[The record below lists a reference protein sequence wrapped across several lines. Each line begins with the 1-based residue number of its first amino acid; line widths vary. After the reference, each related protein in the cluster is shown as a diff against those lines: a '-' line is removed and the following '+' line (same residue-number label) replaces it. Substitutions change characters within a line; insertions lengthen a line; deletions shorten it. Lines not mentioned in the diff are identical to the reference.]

1 MVQTIVVT
9 KHLNSNTKHPEVL
22 LCYDLMK
29 GVTNEEEEILFTT
42 KSNLFTLGAI
52 TLFELKIV
60 NVIIFVAKVNTK
72 DFK

>member
-9 KHLNSNTKHPEVL
+9 KHLNNNTKHPEVL

-29 GVTNEEEEILFTT
+29 VVTNEEEEILFTT
-42 KSNLFTLGAI
+42 KLNLFTLGVI
-52 TLFELKIV
+52 TLFELKILNAIV
-60 NVIIFVAKVNTK
+60 FGAKLNTK

>member
-1 MVQTIVVT
+1 MVQTIIV
-9 KHLNSNTKHPEVL
+9 TKHPEVL

-52 TLFELKIV
+52 TLFELKIF
-60 NVIIFVAKVNTK
+60 NAIILGNWVSHPQCYQC
-72 DFK
+72 